1 MLISTNKIVVKDRI
15 RKDFGDIAELALD
28 IEDNGLINPI
38 VINKDYVLLA
48 GERRL
53 RAIQRLGWEQV
64 EVRMMDTRDAEH
76 ELNIE
81 ISENDVRKA
90 FSKSERV
97 DYMYRLMRIE
107 QEKARERQ
115 GERTDIRQKFAESDK
130 GRARDKTAAAFGVS
144 GETVRKEMSIV
155 DNKHL
160 LDPSDFADWDEGKLS
175 TNKAYQKIKAELN
188 RVKME
193 NDTLHAANKTLAHQ
207 ANSQQVVEKEV
218 VREIEVIPDD
228 YEKLKN
234 QEVANGFTD
243 LEAFVRKYGHIETFR
258 EVVKA
263 YERIALRKAGGINER
278 HKYHK

>member
-115 GERTDIRQKFAESDK
+115 ESTLKQNADAVSPK
-130 GRARDKTAAAFGVS
+130 SDTRGRADDATAKAFGV
-144 GETVRKEMSIV
+144 GRDTMRKEMQIV

-193 NDTLHAANKTLAHQ
+193 NNTLHAANKTLAHQ
-207 ANSQQVVEKEV
+207 VNSQQVVEKEV

-263 YERIALRKAGGINER
+263 YERIALRKAGGD
-278 HKYHK
+278 K